1 MATRQG
7 GTRASAKTRPAE
19 AEFLEDPMFH
29 QRYRFSTKGDVLITE
44 IWVQPGGG
52 VDVDHV
58 HPHQEERLE
67 VMEGETFVYRIDGK
81 ERRMGPGDKAVVPP
95 GVKHAFRNDAQT
107 VAYLRFESEPP
118 MEIQESVEVAVAMTH
133 AESFTASG
141 MPKDP
146 SAMLAAAEYA
156 ERYKDTVQL
165 LSIPK
170 IVQQFVNPPLAWL
183 SRRRGVSWRAPS

>member
-1 MATRQG
+1 
-7 GTRASAKTRPAE
+7 
-19 AEFLEDPMFH
+19 MFH

-58 HPHQEERLE
+58 HPHQEERVE
-67 VMEGETFVYRIDGK
+67 VVEGEAFVYRIDGK
-81 ERRMGPGDKAVVPP
+81 ERRMGPGDTAVVPA
-95 GVKHAFRNDAQT
+95 GVKHAFRNDGQG

-118 MEIQESVEVAVAMTH
+118 MELQESVEVAVAMTQ

-146 SAMLAAAEYA
+146 SAMLAAAEFA
-156 ERYKDTVQL
+156 ERYKETTRL
-165 LSIPK
+165 LSIPWP
-170 IVQQFVNPPLAWL
+170 VQQVMNPGLAWL
-183 SRRRGVSWRAPS
+183 SRRRNAAWRSPS

>member
-7 GTRASAKTRPAE
+7 GTQASAKTRPAE

-29 QRYRFSTKGDVLITE
+29 QRYRFTTKGDVLTTE
-44 IWVQPGGG
+44 LWLQPGGG

-67 VMEGETFVYRIDGK
+67 VMEGEAIYRIDGE
-81 ERRMGPGDKAVVPP
+81 ERRMGPGDKAVVPK
-95 GVKHAFRNDAQT
+95 GVKHAFRNAGQG

-118 MEIQESVEVAVAMTH
+118 MELQESVEVAVAMTH
-133 AESFTASG
+133 AESFSSSG

-146 SAMLAAAEYA
+146 SAFLSAAEYA
-156 ERYKDTVQL
+156 ERYKDTIVL

-170 IVQQFVNPPLAWL
+170 VVQQVLNPPLAWL

>member
-58 HPHQEERLE
+58 HPHQEERVE
-67 VMEGETFVYRIDGK
+67 VVEGEAFVYRIDGK
-81 ERRMGPGDKAVVPP
+81 ERRMGPGDKAVVPA
-95 GVKHAFRNDAQT
+95 GVKHAFRNDGQD

-118 MEIQESVEVAVAMTH
+118 MDLQESVEVAVAMTQ

-146 SAMLAAAEYA
+146 SAMLAAAEFA
-156 ERYKDTVQL
+156 ERYKETTRL
-165 LSIPK
+165 LTIPWA
-170 IVQQFVNPPLAWL
+170 VQQVMNPGLAWL
-183 SRRRGVSWRAPS
+183 SRRRGVGWRAPS